1 VSRGQFITL
10 EGGEGAG
17 KSTLLRGLRV
27 ALEARGLKVIGT
39 REPGGTPAAD
49 EIRDLLVRGE
59 RDRWS
64 ALSEALLFTA
74 ARNDH
79 LDRVV
84 RPALRDGAWVLCDRY
99 ADSTWAYQVAGGG
112 LPEETFVTLHKLISA
127 NRPDL
132 TIVLDV
138 DPQAGVG
145 RSRGG
150 ETGEARFEAMDMA
163 FHTRVREA
171 FLSIAAREP
180 DRCVVIDSGVAK
192 EDVLH
197 AALNAIDRRLLK

>member
-1 VSRGQFITL
+1 VSRGRFITL

-17 KSTLLRGLRV
+17 KSTLLRGLYG
-27 ALEARGLKVIGT
+27 ALGARGLRVVAT

-112 LPEETFVTLHKLISA
+112 LPEETFVTLHKLIGA
-127 NRPDL
+127 DRPDL

-150 ETGEARFEAMDMA
+150 ETGEARFEAKDMT
-163 FHTRVREA
+163 FHARVREA
-171 FLSIAAREP
+171 FLSIAVREP
-180 DRCVVIDSGVAK
+180 DRCVVINSDATK
-192 EDVLH
+192 EEVQR
-197 AALNAIDRRLLK
+197 AALAEIDRRLL